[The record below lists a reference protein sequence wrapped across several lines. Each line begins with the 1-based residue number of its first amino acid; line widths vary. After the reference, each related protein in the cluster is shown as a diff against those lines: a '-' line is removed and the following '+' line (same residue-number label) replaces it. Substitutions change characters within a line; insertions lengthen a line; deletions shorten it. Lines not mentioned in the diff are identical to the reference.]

1 MLFRPVPAV
10 GWEVQL
16 WEERSG
22 CERGGRSGPVSRPR
36 RQKAGLNPP
45 GRLKDLILAAPLIRL
60 ETIPF
65 ALDHRRDHPLLSSVV
80 ITGQETSGETNNT
93 DRDIGDDLRIPV

>member
-1 MLFRPVPAV
+1 MR
-10 GWEVQL
+10 WEVQL

-22 CERGGRSGPVSRPR
+22 CERGRSGPVSRPR

-80 ITGQETSGETNNT
+80 ITGQETSGATNNT
-93 DRDIGDDLRIPV
+93 DRDIVDDLRIPV